1 MKKKQPYNLS
11 DLLGFGKYR
20 NRSISYVLENDATY
34 IYWCITNIPN
44 FTLTDEA
51 IQYAKTCNEIFTNVK
66 PERQDEYQPYS
77 EGIEILSS
85 IPWRSKYINYMRKF
99 AEEAEIIQVNVPMI
113 TNPLSRQLSFW

>member
-20 NRSISYVLENDATY
+20 NKSVSYVLENDAMY

-51 IQYAKTCNEIFTNVK
+51 IQYAKICNEIFSNIK
-66 PERQDEYQPYS
+66 SERQYEYQQYS
-77 EGIEILSS
+77 EGIEILLT
-85 IPWRSKYINYMRKF
+85 IPWRNKYINYMRKF